1 MTTTTSTTRSELQ
14 ERAKN
19 LLLQYAFFRWE
30 NAVIIAGALVL
41 TFLYPRP
48 VPRWPL
54 WGWAFLGLIGVVV
67 IVYSSL
73 TDRDANSK
81 ILIDLMQ
88 EEFNP
93 RQVRDE
99 QLRQEVNRGLEYQRR
114 IEQAVQGQRAGLMRD
129 RLEDTAGQLSDWVSN
144 IFKLALRLDAY
155 KQDNLLRQE
164 RQNVPQELEQLT
176 ARVNA
181 ERNQELRAQIEQV
194 LEGKRKQLA
203 ALQALDARMKQAQ
216 LQMDQ
221 SLTALATVY
230 SQVRLIDAQD
240 VASGKAERLSADIQE
255 QVKRLN
261 DLVDSI
267 NEVYNYQT
275 EGLG

>member
-1 MTTTTSTTRSELQ
+1 MSTATTTRTELQ
-14 ERAKN
+14 ERAKG

-30 NAVIIAGALVL
+30 NAVIIAGALLL
-41 TFLYPRP
+41 TVLYPRP
-48 VPRWPL
+48 FPRWPL
-54 WGWAFLGLIGVVV
+54 WGWLVLGLVGVVV

-73 TDRDANSK
+73 TDAEANAK
-81 ILIDLMQ
+81 ILVELMQ

-93 RQVRDE
+93 RQIHDE
-99 QLRQEVNRGLEYQRR
+99 KLRQEVNRGLEYHRR
-114 IEQAVQGQRAGLMRD
+114 IEEAVHLQRPGLMRD

-155 KQDNLLRQE
+155 KQDTLLHRE
-164 RQNVPQELEQLT
+164 RQSVPQEIEQLET
-176 ARVNA
+176 RLKA
-181 ERNQELRAQIEQV
+181 ERHVETRHQIEQV
-194 LEGKRKQLA
+194 LAGKRKQLT
-203 ALQALDARMKQAQ
+203 ALQALDARMRQAQ
-216 LQMDQ
+216 LQVDQ

-240 VASGKAERLSADIQE
+240 VASGKAERLTADIQE
-255 QVKRLN
+255 QVNRLN
-261 DLVDSI
+261 DLVASI